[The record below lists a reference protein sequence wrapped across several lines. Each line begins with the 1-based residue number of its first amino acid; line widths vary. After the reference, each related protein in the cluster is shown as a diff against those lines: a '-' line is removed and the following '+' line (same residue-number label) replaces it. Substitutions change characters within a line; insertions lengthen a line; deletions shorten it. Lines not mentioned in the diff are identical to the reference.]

1 MSDSAYGIKFIRF
14 TVEMDDGSTYEM
26 VLDTPEKVE
35 AIAGI
40 AWGPV
45 NGKENIWHDFYESK
59 AVSCATAEERLRF
72 HDQALTY
79 VGPEPLPEP
88 KTRPCLRGYELFPM
102 FQHQSPLRRTT
113 PPPTVG

>member
-14 TVEMDDGSTYEM
+14 TVDMDDGSTYEM

-45 NGKENIWHDFYESK
+45 NGKENIWHDFYDSK
-59 AVSCATAEERLRF
+59 ATTSATAEDRLRF
-72 HDQALTY
+72 HKEALTY
-79 VGPEPLPEP
+79 DGPVTLPEP
-88 KTRPCLRGYELFPM
+88 KTRPCLRGYELFPI
-102 FQHQSPLRRTT
+102 FQRQSPLRRIT
-113 PPPTVG
+113 PPTGA